1 MKKIKLIL
9 LFLLIGLSFANAQ
22 TIAPTTEDEYNVGLV
37 GYKMFLQMKV
47 EIKKGYRITDLAT
60 FEYGERKA
68 EFKGLMRN
76 GENKPCAVVMIYSK
90 VRGAPEYY
98 CIPTPDAPEALWDR
112 FRKGITG
119 ETDLKQE
126 QLQFFGFALAK
137 GMMWFA
143 TK

>member
-1 MKKIKLIL
+1 MKKIKLI
-9 LFLLIGLSFANAQ
+9 FLLLLTVCFAKAQ
-22 TIAPTTEDEYNVGLV
+22 TIAPTTPEEYNIGLA

-47 EIKKGYRITDLAT
+47 EIKKGYKITDLQT

-68 EFKGLMRN
+68 EFKGLYRD
-76 GENKPCAVVMIYSK
+76 GENKPCAVIIVYLKM
-90 VRGAPEYY
+90 RGSPEYY

-112 FRKGITG
+112 VRTSITG
-119 ETDLKQE
+119 ETDVKQE